1 MKRAGHLRVRS
12 VFLGLA
18 KLRKRGQREDL
29 PRRGPARQ
37 SQKRRSRSGESAAAA
52 KSPAGQYPKGHM
64 KACKGRG
71 DLKRTQNFVRE
82 TKGGRM
88 GTTEGNYYDW
98 VNGENDDEDG
108 KKMKME
114 SSEVKDERAIKSQV
128 KRKRAL

>member
-1 MKRAGHLRVRS
+1 
-12 VFLGLA
+12 
-18 KLRKRGQREDL
+18 
-29 PRRGPARQ
+29 
-37 SQKRRSRSGESAAAA
+37 
-52 KSPAGQYPKGHM
+52 
-64 KACKGRG
+64 
-71 DLKRTQNFVRE
+71 
-82 TKGGRM
+82 M